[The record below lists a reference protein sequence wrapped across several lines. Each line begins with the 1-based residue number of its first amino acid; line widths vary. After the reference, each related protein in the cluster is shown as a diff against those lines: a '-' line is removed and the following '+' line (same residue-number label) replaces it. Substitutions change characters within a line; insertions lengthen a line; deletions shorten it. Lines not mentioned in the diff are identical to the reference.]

1 MRQRSFPSERRVR
14 ALWLA
19 PFAFAAAALVAA
31 VSYGGEPPAPAPSA
45 PGGAHPAPA
54 TPAPAEVPKVEPKDL
69 PKIFPVPLP
78 SAAPGAEAGPEVP
91 VPGPGGT
98 AEGQPR
104 PKTDPQAV
112 GIVNAY
118 LKAIGGVE
126 ALAAIR
132 DRTTKFVNVKSAASG
147 DTEVEII
154 LYLKELGDNAFGIRE
169 EWDVK
174 GFDIKGMPLAFTQIY
189 NGRANE
195 GWVVMFGTVSSL
207 DGKTLQVFVWD
218 KYIDDFFCHWEADGY
233 TLTMGGQGVVPAD
246 RYGQE
251 VPCDVVNVT
260 DFTGRQ
266 TARYYFSRKDGLIVK
281 KEWEESGSNSRT
293 RSKREQYFKDYRDI
307 GFLDD
312 SGRSVKF
319 PLRLE
324 IYLDGDLDT
333 VRRFTSVQFN
343 SGLSDK
349 LFEKPEGRPFDEVRK
364 ELEERDKAE
373 KAKREGEPAAPGTHA
388 KRRPGVP
395 VPKEAIESPPAEPKP
410 EEPKPPSPEPK
421 G

>member
-1 MRQRSFPSERRVR
+1 MRQRSSLSERRIR
-14 ALWLA
+14 ALRSA
-19 PFAFAAAALVAA
+19 PFACAAAALVAA
-31 VSYGGEPPAPAPSA
+31 ISYGGEPPTPAAPSPGEAKAAPVPSA
-45 PGGAHPAPA
+45 PSE
-54 TPAPAEVPKVEPKDL
+54 TPKVEPKDL
-69 PKIFPVPLP
+69 PKIFPVPTP
-78 SAAPGAEAGPEVP
+78 STAPGAEAGPGVP
-91 VPGPGGT
+91 APGPGGA

-126 ALAAIR
+126 TLAAIR

-147 DTEVEII
+147 DTEVEIV
-154 LYLKELGDNAFGIRE
+154 LYLKELGDKAFGIRE

-189 NGRANE
+189 NGKVNE

-218 KYIDDFFCHWEADGY
+218 KYIDDFLCHWEEDGY

-246 RYGQE
+246 RYGEE

-266 TARYYFSRKDGLIVK
+266 TSRYYFSRKDGLVVK
-281 KEWEESGSNSRT
+281 KEWEESGSGPRA

-349 LFEKPEGRPFDEVRK
+349 LFERPEGRPFEEVRK
-364 ELEERDKAE
+364 ELEAKEKTE
-373 KAKREGEPAAPGTHA
+373 KAKPEGEPAEAGSHA

-395 VPKEAIESPPAEPKP
+395 VPKEAIESPPPESKP
-410 EEPKPPSPEPK
+410 EEAPAPQPK